1 MIGKKRFTLLAAALG
16 ALILAA
22 SCKKE
27 EETAL
32 PSLTGSLNITGVPAY
47 VSPQDEVTFKI
58 NRITHPEG
66 GNIGYAYSIT
76 EGYMT
81 TKDTLDA
88 GEMTFTYKFCDR
100 KNFSKDTL
108 RTVTVSAYAF
118 ADGYYTTYSSSY
130 PVTIVKGGVGA
141 DASIQGIEAGTTEV
155 IDGITYY
162 TCTINGATWLSRNLV
177 RENVGIPYLSCDAM
191 LDVFGSYMTYEQ
203 AQTACPKGYALP
215 DDRQFLELVLDE
227 VYEDTIL
234 KDIPGVA
241 GKLMA
246 NALFNNEKM
255 WPYWPESNIDNSTCF
270 SAIPAGY
277 ANIYERDGKYV
288 GDFDGVGS
296 YAAFW
301 LDDTDPGD
309 NDKAFCRFIVAN
321 SNELKITSQDRKS
334 FGASVRCVKIR

>member
-1 MIGKKRFTLLAAALG
+1 
-16 ALILAA
+16 
-22 SCKKE
+22 
-27 EETAL
+27 
-32 PSLTGSLNITGVPAY
+32 
-47 VSPQDEVTFKI
+47 
-58 NRITHPEG
+58 
-66 GNIGYAYSIT
+66 
-76 EGYMT
+76 MT

-100 KNFSKDTL
+100 KNFAKDTL

-130 PVTIVKGGVGA
+130 PVTIVKGGVGK
-141 DASIQGIEAGTTEV
+141 DASIQGIEAGTTEI

-162 TCTINGATWLSRNLV
+162 TCTVNGRTWLSRNLV
-177 RENVGIPYLSCDAM
+177 REDVGIPYLSCDAM

-203 AQTACPKGYALP
+203 AQTACPEGYALP

-227 VYEDTIL
+227 VYEDKIL

-241 GKLMA
+241 GQLMA
-246 NALFNNEKM
+246 NALFNNEEM
-255 WPYWPESNIDNSTCF
+255 WPYWPEINIDNKTCF

-277 ANIYERDGKYV
+277 ANIYEKDGEYV
-288 GDFDGVGS
+288 GDFYGVGS

-301 LDDTDPGD
+301 LDDTDPK
-309 NDKAFCRFIVAN
+309 NQDKAFCRIIVAN

-334 FGASVRCVKIR
+334 FGASVRCVKK

>member
-1 MIGKKRFTLLAAALG
+1 MAAALC
-16 ALILAA
+16 ALILAV

-32 PSLTGSLNITGVPAY
+32 PSLTGSLNIQGVPAY

-334 FGASVRCVKIR
+334 FGASVRCVKK

>member
-1 MIGKKRFTLLAAALG
+1 MAALG

-27 EETAL
+27 EDTAL
-32 PSLTGSLNITGVPAY
+32 PSLTGSLNIQGVPAY

-100 KNFSKDTL
+100 KNFAKDTL

-130 PVTIVKGGVGA
+130 PVTIVKGGVGK
-141 DASIQGIEAGTTEV
+141 DASIQGIEAGTTEI

-162 TCTINGATWLSRNLV
+162 TCTVNGRTWLSRNLV
-177 RENVGIPYLSCDAM
+177 REDVGIPYLSCDAM

-227 VYEDTIL
+227 VYEDKIL

-241 GKLMA
+241 G
-246 NALFNNEKM
+246 
-255 WPYWPESNIDNSTCF
+255 
-270 SAIPAGY
+270 
-277 ANIYERDGKYV
+277 
-288 GDFDGVGS
+288 
-296 YAAFW
+296 
-301 LDDTDPGD
+301 
-309 NDKAFCRFIVAN
+309 
-321 SNELKITSQDRKS
+321 
-334 FGASVRCVKIR
+334 

>member
-1 MIGKKRFTLLAAALG
+1 MAAALC
-16 ALILAA
+16 ALILAT

-130 PVTIVKGGVGA
+130 PVTIVKGGVGK

-162 TCTINGATWLSRNLV
+162 TCTVNGKTWLSRNLV
-177 RENVGIPYLSCDAM
+177 RENVGIPYLNCDAM

-227 VYEDTIL
+227 VYEDKIL

-241 GKLMA
+241 GQLMA
-246 NALFNNEKM
+246 NARFNNEEM
-255 WPYWPESNIDNSTCF
+255 WPYWSESNIINSTCF

-288 GDFDGVGS
+288 GDFDGAGS

-301 LDDTDPGD
+301 LDDTDPVD

-321 SNELKITSQDRKS
+321 SNDLKFTSHDKKS
-334 FGASVRCVKIR
+334 FGAAVRCIKK

>member
-100 KNFSKDTL
+100 KNFEKDTL

-177 RENVGIPYLSCDAM
+177 REDVGIPYLSCDAM

-227 VYEDTIL
+227 VYEDKIL
-234 KDIPGVA
+234 KDIPGLA
-241 GKLMA
+241 GQLMA
-246 NALFNNEKM
+246 NALFNNEEM
-255 WPYWPESNIDNSTCF
+255 WPYWPEINIDNKTCF

-288 GDFDGVGS
+288 GDFDGAGS

-334 FGASVRCVKIR
+334 FGASVRCVKM

>member
-1 MIGKKRFTLLAAALG
+1 MAAALC

-27 EETAL
+27 EDTAL
-32 PSLTGSLNITGVPAY
+32 PSLTGSLNIQGVPAY

-100 KNFSKDTL
+100 KNFEKDTL

-141 DASIQGIEAGTTEV
+141 DASIQGIEVGTTEV

-162 TCTINGATWLSRNLV
+162 TCTVNGKTWLSRNLV
-177 RENVGIPYLSCDAM
+177 RADVGIPYLSCDAM

-227 VYEDTIL
+227 VYEDKIL

-241 GKLMA
+241 GQLMA
-246 NALFNNEKM
+246 NALFNNEEM

-288 GDFDGVGS
+288 GDFDGAGS

-301 LDDTDPGD
+301 LDDTDPVD

>member
-1 MIGKKRFTLLAAALG
+1 MAAALC
-16 ALILAA
+16 ALILAT

-32 PSLTGSLNITGVPAY
+32 PSLTGSLNIQGVPSY

-100 KNFSKDTL
+100 KNFAKDTL

-227 VYEDTIL
+227 VYEDKIL

-241 GKLMA
+241 GQLMA
-246 NALFNNEKM
+246 NALFNNEEM

-288 GDFDGVGS
+288 GDFDGAGS

-301 LDDTDPGD
+301 LDDTDPVD

-334 FGASVRCVKIR
+334 FGASVRCVKM

>member
-1 MIGKKRFTLLAAALG
+1 MAAALC

-27 EETAL
+27 EDTAL
-32 PSLTGSLNITGVPAY
+32 PSLTGSLNIQGVPAY

-100 KNFSKDTL
+100 KNFEKDTL

-141 DASIQGIEAGTTEV
+141 DASIQGIEVGTTEV

-162 TCTINGATWLSRNLV
+162 TCTVNGRTWLSRNLV
-177 RENVGIPYLSCDAM
+177 RKDVGIPYLSCDAM

-203 AQTACPKGYALP
+203 AQTACPEGYQLP
-215 DDRQFLELVLDE
+215 NDRQFLELVLDE
-227 VYEDTIL
+227 VYEDTLL

-241 GKLMA
+241 GQLMA
-246 NALFNNEKM
+246 NALFNNEEM
-255 WPYWPESNIDNSTCF
+255 WPYWPEMNIDNKTCF

-288 GDFDGVGS
+288 GDFDGAGS

-301 LDDTDPGD
+301 LDDTDPVD

-334 FGASVRCVKIR
+334 FGASVRCVKK

>member
-1 MIGKKRFTLLAAALG
+1 MAAALC

-27 EETAL
+27 EDTAL
-32 PSLTGSLNITGVPAY
+32 PSLTGSRNIQGVPAY

-100 KNFSKDTL
+100 KNFEKDTL

-130 PVTIVKGGVGA
+130 PVTIVKGGVGK
-141 DASIQGIEAGTTEV
+141 DASIQGIEAGTTEE

-162 TCTINGATWLSRNLV
+162 TCTVNGTTWLSRNLV
-177 RENVGIPYLSCDAM
+177 REDVGIPYLNCDAV

-227 VYEDTIL
+227 VYEDKIL

-241 GKLMA
+241 GQLMA

-288 GDFDGVGS
+288 GDFDGAGS

-301 LDDTDPGD
+301 LDDTDPVD

>member
-1 MIGKKRFTLLAAALG
+1 MAAALG

-27 EETAL
+27 EDTAL
-32 PSLTGSLNITGVPAY
+32 PSLTGSLNIQGVPAY

-100 KNFSKDTL
+100 KNFEKDTL

-130 PVTIVKGGVGA
+130 PVNIVKGGVGA

-162 TCTINGATWLSRNLV
+162 TCTVNGKTWLSRNLV
-177 RENVGIPYLSCDAM
+177 RENFLALFDRCLSQYGAVCRRIGVVGGFGAAM
-191 LDVFGSYMTYEQ
+191 KDVFLEI
-203 AQTACPKGYALP
+203 AALKGVSVGVIEASP
-215 DDRQFLELVLDE
+215 VEGLVR
-227 VYEDTIL
+227 YH
-234 KDIPGVA
+234 
-241 GKLMA
+241 
-246 NALFNNEKM
+246 
-255 WPYWPESNIDNSTCF
+255 
-270 SAIPAGY
+270 
-277 ANIYERDGKYV
+277 
-288 GDFDGVGS
+288 
-296 YAAFW
+296 
-301 LDDTDPGD
+301 
-309 NDKAFCRFIVAN
+309 
-321 SNELKITSQDRKS
+321 SQD
-334 FGASVRCVKIR
+334 

>member
-1 MIGKKRFTLLAAALG
+1 MAAALC

-27 EETAL
+27 EDTAL
-32 PSLTGSLNITGVPAY
+32 PSLTGSLNIQGVPAY

-130 PVTIVKGGVGA
+130 PVTIVKGGVGK

-162 TCTINGATWLSRNLV
+162 TCTVNGRTWLSRNLV
-177 RENVGIPYLSCDAM
+177 REDVGIPYVNCDAM

-227 VYEDTIL
+227 VYEDKIL

-241 GKLMA
+241 GQLMA
-246 NALFNNEKM
+246 NALFNNEEM
-255 WPYWPESNIDNSTCF
+255 WPYWPEMNIDNKTCF

-288 GDFDGVGS
+288 GDFDGAGS

-301 LDDTDPGD
+301 LDDTDPVD
-309 NDKAFCRFIVAN
+309 NNKAFCRFIVAN

-334 FGASVRCVKIR
+334 FGASVRCVKK

>member
-1 MIGKKRFTLLAAALG
+1 MAAALC

-177 RENVGIPYLSCDAM
+177 REDVGIPYLNCDAM

-203 AQTACPKGYALP
+203 AQTACPEGYALP

-227 VYEDTIL
+227 VYEDKIL

-241 GKLMA
+241 GQLMA
-246 NALFNNEKM
+246 NALFNNEEM

-309 NDKAFCRFIVAN
+309 NDKAFCRFIVAS
-321 SNELKITSQDRKS
+321 SNDLKITSQDRKS

>member
-1 MIGKKRFTLLAAALG
+1 MAAALG

-22 SCKKE
+22 SCKKGE
-27 EETAL
+27 DTAL
-32 PSLTGSLNITGVPAY
+32 PSLTGSLNIQGVPAY

-130 PVTIVKGGVGA
+130 PVTIVKGGVGK

-162 TCTINGATWLSRNLV
+162 TCTVNGKTWLSRNLV
-177 RENVGIPYLSCDAM
+177 RENVGIPYLNCDAM

-227 VYEDTIL
+227 VYEDKIL

-241 GKLMA
+241 GQLMA
-246 NALFNNEKM
+246 NARFNNEEM
-255 WPYWPESNIDNSTCF
+255 WPYWSESNIINSTCF

-288 GDFDGVGS
+288 GDFDGAGS

-301 LDDTDPGD
+301 LDNTDPVD
-309 NDKAFCRFIVAN
+309 NDKAFCRIIVPK
-321 SNELKITSQDRKS
+321 SNDLKITSHDKKS
-334 FGASVRCVKIR
+334 FGASVRCIKK

>member
-100 KNFSKDTL
+100 KNFEKDTL

-177 RENVGIPYLSCDAM
+177 REDVGIPYLSCDAM

-227 VYEDTIL
+227 VYEDKIL

-241 GKLMA
+241 GQLMA
-246 NALFNNEKM
+246 NALFNNDEM
-255 WPYWPESNIDNSTCF
+255 WPYWPEINIDNKTCF
-270 SAIPAGY
+270 SAMPAGY
-277 ANIYERDGKYV
+277 ANIYEKDGKYV
-288 GDFDGVGS
+288 GDFDGAGS

-334 FGASVRCVKIR
+334 FGASVRCVKM

>member
-1 MIGKKRFTLLAAALG
+1 MAAALC

-27 EETAL
+27 EDTAL
-32 PSLTGSLNITGVPAY
+32 PSLTGSLNIQGVPAY

-130 PVTIVKGGVGA
+130 PVTIVKGGVGK

-227 VYEDTIL
+227 VYEDKIL

-241 GKLMA
+241 GQLMA
-246 NALFNNEKM
+246 NALFNNEEM
-255 WPYWPESNIDNSTCF
+255 WPYWPEINIDNKTCF
-270 SAIPAGY
+270 SAIPAG
-277 ANIYERDGKYV
+277 
-288 GDFDGVGS
+288 
-296 YAAFW
+296 
-301 LDDTDPGD
+301 
-309 NDKAFCRFIVAN
+309 
-321 SNELKITSQDRKS
+321 
-334 FGASVRCVKIR
+334 

>member
-22 SCKKE
+22 SCKKGE
-27 EETAL
+27 DTAL
-32 PSLTGSLNITGVPAY
+32 PSLTGSLNIQGVPAY

-100 KNFSKDTL
+100 KNFAKDTL

-162 TCTINGATWLSRNLV
+162 TCTVNGKTWLSRNLV
-177 RENVGIPYLSCDAM
+177 RADVGIPYLNCDAM

-203 AQTACPKGYALP
+203 AQPACPKGYALP

-227 VYEDTIL
+227 VYEDKIL

-241 GKLMA
+241 GQLMA
-246 NALFNNEKM
+246 NARFNNEEM
-255 WPYWPESNIDNSTCF
+255 WPYWSESNIINSTCF

-288 GDFDGVGS
+288 GDFDGAGS

-301 LDDTDPGD
+301 LDNTDPVD
-309 NDKAFCRFIVAN
+309 NDKAFCRIIVPN
-321 SNELKITSQDRKS
+321 SNDLKITSHDKKS
-334 FGASVRCVKIR
+334 FGASVRCIKK

>member
-1 MIGKKRFTLLAAALG
+1 MAAALC
-16 ALILAA
+16 ALILAV

-27 EETAL
+27 EDTAL
-32 PSLTGSLNITGVPAY
+32 PSLTGSLNIQGVPSY

-100 KNFSKDTL
+100 KNFEKDTL

-130 PVTIVKGGVGA
+130 PVTIVKGGVGK
-141 DASIQGIEAGTTEV
+141 DASIQGIEAGTTEI

-162 TCTINGATWLSRNLV
+162 TCTVNGRTWLSRNLV
-177 RENVGIPYLSCDAM
+177 RENVGIPYLNCDAM

-203 AQTACPKGYALP
+203 AQTACPEGYQLP
-215 DDRQFLELVLDE
+215 NDRQFLELVLDE
-227 VYEDTIL
+227 VYEDTLL

-241 GKLMA
+241 GQLMA
-246 NALFNNEKM
+246 NALFNNEEM
-255 WPYWPESNIDNSTCF
+255 WPYWPEINIDNKTCF

-288 GDFDGVGS
+288 GDFDGAGS

-301 LDDTDPGD
+301 TNDTDPD
-309 NDKAFCRFIVAN
+309 NNDKAFCRIIVAN

-334 FGASVRCVKIR
+334 FGASVRCVKK

>member
-1 MIGKKRFTLLAAALG
+1 MIGNKRFTLLAAALC

-27 EETAL
+27 EDTAL
-32 PSLTGSLNITGVPAY
+32 PSLTGSLNIQGVPAY

-100 KNFSKDTL
+100 KNFEKDTL

-130 PVTIVKGGVGA
+130 PVTIVKGGVGK

-162 TCTINGATWLSRNLV
+162 TCTVNGRTWLSRNLV
-177 RENVGIPYLSCDAM
+177 REDVGIPYLSCDAM

-227 VYEDTIL
+227 VYEDTLL

-241 GKLMA
+241 GQLMA
-246 NALFNNEKM
+246 NALFNNEEM
-255 WPYWPESNIDNSTCF
+255 WPYWPEINIDNKTCF

-288 GDFDGVGS
+288 GDFDGAGS

-334 FGASVRCVKIR
+334 FGASVRCVKK

>member
-1 MIGKKRFTLLAAALG
+1 MAALG

-27 EETAL
+27 EDTAL
-32 PSLTGSLNITGVPAY
+32 PSLTGSLSITGVPAY

-58 NRITHPEG
+58 NRVTHPEG

-100 KNFSKDTL
+100 KNFEKDTL
-108 RTVTVSAYAF
+108 RTVKVSAYAF

-141 DASIQGIEAGTTEV
+141 DASIQGIEVGTTEV

-162 TCTINGATWLSRNLV
+162 TCTVNGRTWLSRNLV
-177 RENVGIPYLSCDAM
+177 RKDVGIPYLSCDAM

-227 VYEDTIL
+227 VYEDKIL

-241 GKLMA
+241 GQLMA
-246 NALFNNEKM
+246 NARFNNEEM
-255 WPYWPESNIDNSTCF
+255 WPYWSESNIINSTCF

-288 GDFDGVGS
+288 GDFDGAGS

-301 LDDTDPGD
+301 LDNTDPVD
-309 NDKAFCRFIVAN
+309 NGKAFCRIIVPN
-321 SNELKITSQDRKS
+321 SNDLKITSHDKKS
-334 FGASVRCVKIR
+334 FGASVRCIKK

>member
-27 EETAL
+27 EDTAL

-100 KNFSKDTL
+100 KNFEKDTL

-141 DASIQGIEAGTTEV
+141 DASIQGIEVGTTEV

-162 TCTINGATWLSRNLV
+162 TCTVNGRTWLSRNLV
-177 RENVGIPYLSCDAM
+177 REDVGIPYLNCDAM

-227 VYEDTIL
+227 VYEDKIL

-241 GKLMA
+241 GQLMA
-246 NALFNNEKM
+246 NARFNNEEM
-255 WPYWPESNIDNSTCF
+255 WPYWSESNIINSTCF

-288 GDFDGVGS
+288 GDFDGAGS

-301 LDDTDPGD
+301 TNDTDPD
-309 NDKAFCRFIVAN
+309 NNNKAFCRFIVAN
-321 SNELKITSQDRKS
+321 SNELKITSQDKKS
-334 FGASVRCVKIR
+334 FGASARCVKM

>member
-1 MIGKKRFTLLAAALG
+1 MAALG

-27 EETAL
+27 EDTAL
-32 PSLTGSLNITGVPAY
+32 PSLTGSLNIQGVPAY

-58 NRITHPEG
+58 NRVTHPEG

-100 KNFSKDTL
+100 KNFEKDTL
-108 RTVTVSAYAF
+108 RTVKVSAYAF

-141 DASIQGIEAGTTEV
+141 DASIQGIEVGTTEV

-162 TCTINGATWLSRNLV
+162 TCTVNGRTWLSRNLV
-177 RENVGIPYLSCDAM
+177 RKDVGIPYLSCDAM

-227 VYEDTIL
+227 VYEDKIL

-241 GKLMA
+241 GQLMA
-246 NALFNNEKM
+246 NARFNNEEM
-255 WPYWPESNIDNSTCF
+255 WPYWSESNIINSTCF

-277 ANIYERDGKYV
+277 ANIYERDGEYV
-288 GDFDGVGS
+288 GDFYGAGS

-301 LDDTDPGD
+301 TNDTDPD
-309 NDKAFCRFIVAN
+309 NNDKAFCRIIVAN
-321 SNELKITSQDRKS
+321 SNDLKITSMDKKS
-334 FGASVRCVKIR
+334 FGASVRCVKK

>member
-1 MIGKKRFTLLAAALG
+1 MLVAALG

-27 EETAL
+27 EDTAL
-32 PSLTGSLNITGVPAY
+32 PSLTGSLSITGVPAY

-58 NRITHPEG
+58 NRVTHPEG

-177 RENVGIPYLSCDAM
+177 REDVGIPYLNCDAM

-227 VYEDTIL
+227 VYEDKIL

-241 GKLMA
+241 GQLMA
-246 NALFNNEKM
+246 NARFNNEEM
-255 WPYWPESNIDNSTCF
+255 WPYWPESDINNSTRF

-277 ANIYERDGKYV
+277 ANIYERDGEYV
-288 GDFDGVGS
+288 GDFYGAGS

-301 LDDTDPGD
+301 TNDTDPD
-309 NDKAFCRFIVAN
+309 NNDKAFCRIIVAN
-321 SNELKITSQDRKS
+321 SNELKITSQDKKS
-334 FGASVRCVKIR
+334 FGASVRCVKM

>member
-1 MIGKKRFTLLAAALG
+1 MIGKKRFTLLAAALC
-16 ALILAA
+16 ALILAV

-27 EETAL
+27 EDTAL
-32 PSLTGSLNITGVPAY
+32 PSLTGSLNIQGVPAY

-58 NRITHPEG
+58 NRLTHPEG

-100 KNFSKDTL
+100 KNFAKDTL

-141 DASIQGIEAGTTEV
+141 DASIQGIEVGTTEV

-162 TCTINGATWLSRNLV
+162 TCTVNGRTWLSRNLV
-177 RENVGIPYLSCDAM
+177 RKDVGIPYLSCDAM

-227 VYEDTIL
+227 VYEDKIL

-241 GKLMA
+241 GQLMA
-246 NALFNNEKM
+246 NARFNNEEM
-255 WPYWPESNIDNSTCF
+255 WPYWSESNIINSTCF

-288 GDFDGVGS
+288 GDFDGAGS

-301 LDDTDPGD
+301 LDNTDPVD
-309 NDKAFCRFIVAN
+309 NDKAFCRIIVPN
-321 SNELKITSQDRKS
+321 SNDLKITSHDKKS
-334 FGASVRCVKIR
+334 FGASVRCIKK

>member
-100 KNFSKDTL
+100 KNFAKDTL

-130 PVTIVKGGVGA
+130 PVTIVKGGVGK

-177 RENVGIPYLSCDAM
+177 RENVGIPYLNCDAM

-203 AQTACPKGYALP
+203 AQTACPEGYVLP
-215 DDRQFLELVLDE
+215 DDSQFLRLVLND
-227 VYEDTIL
+227 VYEDKLL

-241 GKLMA
+241 GQLMA
-246 NALFNNEKM
+246 NALFNNEEM
-255 WPYWPESNIDNSTCF
+255 WPYWPEMNIDNKTCF

-277 ANIYERDGKYV
+277 ANIYERDGEYV
-288 GDFDGVGS
+288 GDFDGAGS

-301 LDDTDPGD
+301 LDDTDPE
-309 NDKAFCRFIVAN
+309 NPDKAFCRIIVAS

-334 FGASVRCVKIR
+334 FGASVRCVKK